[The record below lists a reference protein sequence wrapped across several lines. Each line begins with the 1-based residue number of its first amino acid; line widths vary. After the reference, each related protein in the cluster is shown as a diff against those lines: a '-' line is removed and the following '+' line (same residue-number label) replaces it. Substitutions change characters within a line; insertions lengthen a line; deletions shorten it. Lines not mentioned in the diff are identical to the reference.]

1 MWYVGEFQE
10 ALQHGTGTCN
20 YGDVYKGEWN
30 AGKRRGKGE
39 MTYTNKDIYASQ
51 WNEDLKDVQGVMKF
65 HNCDIYEGE
74 FSHEI

>member
-1 MWYVGEFQE
+1 
-10 ALQHGTGTCN
+10 
-20 YGDVYKGEWN
+20 
-30 AGKRRGKGE
+30 

-74 FSHEI
+74 FSHDMMHGKGTYTYAAGD